1 MADPKHDPS
10 STSSFS
16 GKDSVGSR
24 EQREVKDRKKSPYKH
39 HRETHGMSDDF
50 DENTPIGDFKGPN
63 VFERAKEEFEAF
75 IDTIHPKK
83 ESSGLASGGK
93 NNVTPPKVEVRKEH
107 KEGAERMKSPHKHR
121 RETHGRSD
129 DFDANTPIDDFK
141 GPNVFERAKEEFEAL
156 IDTIHHKKESGGPV
170 LSPDKRSD
178 VSPKKKSDI
187 YDCLG
192 PLGKGL
198 EKVCSPGSHK
208 KD

>member
-1 MADPKHDPS
+1 MIKN
-10 STSSFS
+10 TI
-16 GKDSVGSR
+16 
-24 EQREVKDRKKSPYKH
+24 
-39 HRETHGMSDDF
+39 SDDF

-83 ESSGLASGGK
+83 ESI
-93 NNVTPPKVEVRKEH
+93 EVRKEH